1 LDRRGAA
8 VDSSNLGSMTST
20 LGKTPVFVLL
30 IDSSSRCVHY
40 LYHTERTSAGNR

>member
-20 LGKTPVFVLL
+20 FGNTTVFVLL
-30 IDSSSRCVHY
+30 MDSFSRWVHY
-40 LYHTERTSAGNR
+40 LYHTEQR